1 MRRVT
6 TKRNLLP
13 RRLAIP
19 SIVLAATGA
28 LLGSSV
34 LSGREHSPR
43 AMNVLVMGTDER
55 DTISA
60 DEKHKFHA
68 GGQACGCTDVLMLIH
83 LSARRD
89 RVSVIGLPRDSWANI
104 PQYRAPDGKQRKA
117 HSAKLNAAYQEGGAE
132 LTVKTVE
139 SMTGLN
145 VDRFVQVDFRRFMDS
160 VNEVGG
166 VEVCTPRR
174 LKDLATGMDLKP
186 GKHRLGG
193 GQSLQYVRSRHVDTS
208 ADLGRIQR
216 QQRFLFQSLRE
227 VQERKLLDDPR
238 RTLHLMRTLLGSGS
252 QGFSLNELV
261 QEAAALRRL
270 PDAATEFT
278 TVPIG
283 GFAPA
288 SVGIGSA
295 LAWDDRKTDALFKK
309 VHQDQ
314 PLLARGE
321 QPRPKDPPTIL
332 GSTVPVRG
340 GAYACR

>member
-28 LLGSSV
+28 LLGSSA
-34 LSGREHSPR
+34 LPAREHAPR
-43 AMNVLVMGTDER
+43 AMNVLLMGTDER

-60 DEKHKFHA
+60 GEKHAFHA
-68 GGQACGCTDVLMLIH
+68 GGVPCGCTDVLMLIH

-89 RVSVIGLPRDSWANI
+89 RVSVIGLPRDSWAHI
-104 PQYRAPDGKQRKA
+104 PQYRGPDGKQRKA
-117 HSAKLNAAYQEGGAE
+117 HPAKLNAAYQEGGAE

-139 SMTGLN
+139 SMTGLS
-145 VDRFVQVDFRRFMDS
+145 VDRFLQVDFRRFMDS
-160 VNEVGG
+160 VDEVGG

-174 LKDLATGMDLKP
+174 LKDFATGMDLKP

-216 QQRFLFQSLRE
+216 QQRFLLQSLLE
-227 VQERKLLDDPR
+227 VQARKLLDDPR
-238 RTLHLMRTLLGSGS
+238 RTLHLVRTLFGGGQ
-252 QGFSLNELV
+252 QGFSLNEFV
-261 QEAAALRRL
+261 QETAALRRL

-283 GFAPA
+283 GSAPA
-288 SVGIGSA
+288 SLGIGSA
-295 LAWDDRKTDALFKK
+295 LAWDDRKAEALFTK
-309 VHQDQ
+309 VHKDE
-314 PLLARGE
+314 PLVARGKN
-321 QPRPKDPPTIL
+321 PRPKDPPTVL
-332 GSTVPVRG
+332 GSTVAVRG
-340 GAYACR
+340 SAYACR

>member
-1 MRRVT
+1 VRRVT

-28 LLGSSV
+28 LLGSSA
-34 LSGREHSPR
+34 LPGREQAPR
-43 AMNVLVMGTDER
+43 AMNVLLMGTDER
-55 DTISA
+55 DTISVG
-60 DEKHKFHA
+60 EKHAFHA

-89 RVSVIGLPRDSWANI
+89 RISVIGLPRDSWAHI
-104 PQYRAPDGKQRKA
+104 PQYRDANGRQRKA
-117 HSAKLNAAYQEGGAE
+117 HPAKINAAFQEGGPE

-139 SMTGLN
+139 SMTKLS

-160 VNEVGG
+160 VDEVGG

-174 LKDLATGMDLKP
+174 LKDSATKMDLKP

-216 QQRFLFQSLRE
+216 QQRFLVQALRE
-227 VQERKLLDDPR
+227 VQERRLLADPR
-238 RTLHLMRTLLGSGS
+238 RTLHLVHTLLGDGR
-252 QGFSLNELV
+252 QGFSLHELA

-270 PDAATEFT
+270 PNAATEFT

-283 GFAPA
+283 GVAPA
-288 SVGIGSA
+288 SLGIGSA
-295 LAWDDRKTDALFKK
+295 LAWDDQKADALFAK
-309 VHQDQ
+309 VREDQ
-314 PLLARGE
+314 PLVARGGNPE
-321 QPRPKDPPTIL
+321 PKDPPTVL

-340 GAYACR
+340 SAYACR